1 MSVRIT
7 FSFDAEFDSRETALA
22 FAVILGWRL
31 GAAVDDAKALSEAE
45 TPTVSCQPLEV
56 RPAAHG
62 GGAHG
67 LH

>member
-1 MSVRIT
+1 MSVRLT

-45 TPTVSCQPLEV
+45 TPAIACQPIEV
-56 RPAAHG
+56 RPAAFG
-62 GGAHG
+62 AGAHG